1 MVDNI
6 WKFFGILAGVLLIS
20 VSVSPVF
27 ADTRYASYPDFEHD
41 TPYPPKNPDPENGST
56 GVDVNIALSW
66 DGGDPDIEED
76 VYYDVYIGT
85 ASNPPFRERI
95 GPFPATQSRIV
106 YNNLTKLVYNTRYY
120 WRIDA
125 IDSYGY
131 TTTGSV
137 WFFETRD
144 DNTPYIPSNP
154 APANGSVDV
163 PLNVELEWSGGDPDE
178 GDIVYYDVYLGT
190 TMNPPKIAD
199 HITENSCMV
208 TNLLPNTTYY
218 WRIDAFDDYGYT
230 TTGPTWNFKTK
241 DVPVLNIK
249 GVQGG
254 FGKIKVT
261 IENTGNVDAVDMNY
275 SIDVSGGI
283 LISGGTTS
291 GVIPV
296 LQSGD
301 EVAVQ
306 SNFILGLGRININIS
321 VSAQGTPV
329 VNKSYSGFVL
339 LFYIMIT

>member
-27 ADTRYASYPDFEHD
+27 ADTRYASYPDFEHN
-41 TPYPPKNPDPENGST
+41 TPYLPKNPDPENGST

-85 ASNPPFRERI
+85 VSNPPFRERI
-95 GPFPATQSRIV
+95 GPFPATQIRIV

-131 TTTGSV
+131 TTTGPV

-144 DNTPYIPSNP
+144 DNTPYLPSNP

-163 PLNVELEWSGGDPDE
+163 PLNVKLEWTGGDPDE

-190 TMNPPKIAD
+190 TMNPLKIAD
-199 HITENSCMV
+199 HITETGYMV

-249 GVQGG
+249 GVEGG

-275 SIDVSGGI
+275 SIDISGGI
-283 LISGGTTS
+283 PISGRTTS
-291 GVIPV
+291 GVVPV

-301 EVAVQ
+301 EVIVQ
-306 SNFILGLGRININIS
+306 SNFILGLGRINIDIT
-321 VSAQGTPV
+321 VSARDTPV
-329 VNKSYSGFVL
+329 VSKSYSGLVL
-339 LFYIMIT
+339 LFYIMTT